1 MFRIA
6 CMCCYFSFLMYII
19 ITIFFCGEQ
28 HYNFILHIHCVDFA
42 SYFTVC
48 NLIVSALYEYLL
60 EANNDYYYYY
70 NVLIFTA
77 IYNCPYWT
85 SVQIMSIVNTETH
98 CYVIATLAR

>member
-1 MFRIA
+1 MHVLLF
-6 CMCCYFSFLMYII
+6 FFLDVHYYYY
-19 ITIFFCGEQ
+19 FFCGEQ

-42 SYFTVC
+42 SYCTVC
-48 NLIVSALYEYLL
+48 NLIVSALYEYFL

-85 SVQIMSIVNTETH
+85 SVQRMSTVNTETH